1 MFGSLCGKA
10 YEEDEEAGYAYGA
23 VEGVVG
29 TGTTTDDS
37 PAYATA
43 GFKKPLMAEPGCV
56 QRSVRIS
63 FDLLKYITG
72 PVTVKFAINRD
83 GNPSRFEVMSDIS
96 DQRIADAIWQG
107 VKACQWQ
114 AGADAQ
120 GRPTNIW
127 VIMPFRFKVD

>member
-1 MFGSLCGKA
+1 MGGVASA
-10 YEEDEEAGYAYGA
+10 APSVEDA
-23 VEGVVG
+23 
-29 TGTTTDDS
+29 

-63 FDLLKYITG
+63 SDLLDYVTG
-72 PVTVKFAINRD
+72 PITVKFAINRD
-83 GNPSRFEVMSDIS
+83 GNPSRFEVMSAIS
-96 DQRIADAIWQG
+96 DQRIANAIWQG
-107 VKACQWQ
+107 VKACKWKP
-114 AGADAQ
+114 GSDAQ